1 MLKQHS
7 ILHRNSR
14 GGLRMAKAVDDKEA
28 VNDTRLL
35 TRRYVKQ
42 VGLRAVVKV
51 IKNAAADTSAET
63 LF

>member
-1 MLKQHS
+1 
-7 ILHRNSR
+7 
-14 GGLRMAKAVDDKEA
+14 MAKAVDDKEA

-35 TRRYVKQ
+35 TRCYVKR